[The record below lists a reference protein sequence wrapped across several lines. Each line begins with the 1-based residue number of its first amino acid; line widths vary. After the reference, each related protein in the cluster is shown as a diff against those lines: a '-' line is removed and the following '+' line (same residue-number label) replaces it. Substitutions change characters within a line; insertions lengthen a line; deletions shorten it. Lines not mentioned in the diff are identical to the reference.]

1 MIPLENMRLYQ
12 SIIIIYSNKNVSY
25 LWPINFAFHKMW
37 ILDVQYTF
45 MFFTDQGIQTSSAGA
60 LVPLNMETPAFP
72 VKPTLPANTGET
84 LSKILMQRTLLKS

>member
-1 MIPLENMRLYQ
+1 ML
-12 SIIIIYSNKNVSY
+12 SY

-45 MFFTDQGIQTSSAGA
+45 VVFTDQGIRTSSAGA
-60 LVPLNMETPAFP
+60 LVPLDMATPAHP

-84 LSKILMQRTLLKS
+84 RSKILMKRALLRF